1 MKSLAEIDKNLKVE
15 TSIKKD
21 DIKFFDAND
30 SMFKIYGVSYE
41 NGKYRRMPEKVASSV
56 SEGVLALHAHCAGGR
71 VRFRTD
77 SPYVAISVE
86 NNGIEYSAN
95 FSYTGKAGMDI
106 YMNEDGKDIH
116 VGTYSIPEGTTNK
129 YEGVVELGESKL
141 RDITIN
147 MSSYC
152 GVNKLF
158 IGLREDSIV
167 EECTP
172 YADEKPVVYYGSSIT
187 QGAFSSR
194 PGNTYEAI
202 VSRRLN
208 LDYINLGFSGNALAE
223 DEMIDYIN
231 NLDMC
236 AFVYDYDHNA
246 PTPEYLKETHE
257 KMFKAIRKKHPT
269 LPVIMMPRPR
279 FELCPHE
286 KRRLEIIKE
295 TYNNA
300 VNSGDKN
307 VYLIDNKALCALCGN
322 DGTVD
327 LCHPSDAGFLSMA
340 KAVGDILEKILK
352 NT

>member
-1 MKSLAEIDKNLKVE
+1 MKSLSEIDTNLKVE
-15 TSIKKD
+15 SSIKKD

-30 SMFKIYGVSYE
+30 PMFKIYGVIYE

-56 SEGVLALHAHCAGGR
+56 SEGVFALHAHCAGGR
-71 VRFRTD
+71 IRFRTD

-86 NNGIEYSAN
+86 NNGIEYSSN
-95 FSYTGKAGMDI
+95 FSFTGKCGMDI

-116 VGTYSIPEGTTNK
+116 VGTYAIPEGTTNK
-129 YEGVVELGESKL
+129 YEGVAELGVSKL

-147 MSSYC
+147 MSSYSE
-152 GVNKLF
+152 VHKLF
-158 IGLREDSIV
+158 IGLKEDSIV

-172 YADEKPVVYYGSSIT
+172 YACDKPVVYYGSSIT

-194 PGNTYEAI
+194 PGNTYQAI

-231 NLDMC
+231 NFDMC

-257 KMFKAIRKKHPT
+257 KMFKAIREKHPD
-269 LPVIMMPRPR
+269 LPIIMMPRPR

-286 KRRLEIIKE
+286 KKRLEIITE

-307 VYLIDNKALCALCGN
+307 VYLIDNKTLCALCGN

-327 LCHPSDAGFLSMA
+327 LCHPNDAGFMSMA
-340 KAVGDILEKILK
+340 KAVGDVMEKILK